1 MNQVDAAISAVV
13 VEDEPEA
20 RLNLEE
26 YLRGVEWI
34 RVVAEARDGL
44 EAVEVIERLRPEL
57 LFLDVQLPE
66 LDGLAVLHRL
76 THVPEVIFTTA
87 YDQHAV
93 AAFELGAVDY
103 LVKPFGRERFL
114 ATLER
119 ARRRLAPSE
128 PWPASVERVRAALA
142 PPLER
147 LFARK
152 GDRIVPIP
160 TREVSRIEACGDY
173 ARVHAASGKYLLHV
187 SLAELEE
194 RLDAGRFA
202 RVHRSHLVNLEAI
215 AHLEPFDERRLVLI
229 LLDGSRVVASRA
241 ASERLRRLVR

>member
-1 MNQVDAAISAVV
+1 MTEAVTAVV

-20 RLNLEE
+20 RLNLQE
-26 YLRGVEWI
+26 YLGGVDWI
-34 RVVAEARDGL
+34 RVVAEARDGREAL
-44 EAVEVIERLRPEL
+44 EVVERLRPDL

-66 LDGLAVLHRL
+66 LDGLAVLQRL

-119 ARRRLAPSE
+119 ARRRLAPGE
-128 PWPASVERVRAALA
+128 PGPPSVERVRSALA

-152 GDRIVPIP
+152 GDRIVPVP
-160 TREVSRIEACGDY
+160 AREVSHLEACGDY

-194 RLDAGRFA
+194 RLDPTRFV

-215 AHLEPFDERRLVLI
+215 AHMEPFDERRLALVLR
-229 LLDGSRVVASRA
+229 DGSRVVASRT

>member
-1 MNQVDAAISAVV
+1 MTEAITAVV
-13 VEDEPEA
+13 VEDEPQA
-20 RLNLEE
+20 RLNLQE
-26 YLRGVEWI
+26 YLGGVDWI
-34 RVVAEARDGL
+34 RVVAEARDGREAL
-44 EAVEVIERLRPEL
+44 EVVERLRPDL

-76 THVPEVIFTTA
+76 SHVPEVIFTTA

-119 ARRRLAPSE
+119 ARRRLAPGE
-128 PWPASVERVRAALA
+128 PGPPSVERMRSALA

-152 GDRIVPIP
+152 GDRIVPVP
-160 TREVSRIEACGDY
+160 VREVSHVEASGDY

-194 RLDAGRFA
+194 RLDPDRFV

-215 AHLEPFDERRLVLI
+215 AHMEPYDERRLALVLR
-229 LLDGSRVVASRA
+229 DGSRVVASRT

>member
-1 MNQVDAAISAVV
+1 MV

-20 RLNLEE
+20 RLNLQD
-26 YLRGVEWI
+26 YLAGVEWI
-34 RVVAEARDGL
+34 RVVAEARDGR
-44 EAVEVIERLRPEL
+44 EAVEIVERLRPDL

-76 THVPEVIFTTA
+76 SHLPEVIFTTA

-93 AAFELGAVDY
+93 AAFEIGAVDY

-119 ARRRLAPSE
+119 ARRRLDPGE
-128 PWPASVERVRAALA
+128 VPASGERVRTALV

-152 GDRIVPIP
+152 GERIVPVP
-160 TREVSRIEACGDY
+160 AREISRVEACGDY
-173 ARVHAASGKYLLHV
+173 ARLHTPAGTHLLHV
-187 SLAELEE
+187 SLAELAE
-194 RLDAGRFA
+194 RLDPGRFL
-202 RVHRSHLVNLEAI
+202 RVHRSHLVNLDAI
-215 AHLEPFDERRLVLI
+215 AHLEPYDERRLALVLR
-229 LLDGSRVVASRA
+229 DGSRVVASRG

>member
-1 MNQVDAAISAVV
+1 VNRRVSAVL

-20 RLNLEE
+20 RLNLHD
-26 YLRGVEWI
+26 YLRGTEWLEI
-34 RVVAEARDGL
+34 VGEARDGREAL
-44 EAVEVIERLRPEL
+44 ELIERLRPDL

-66 LDGLAVLHRL
+66 LTGLAVLERL
-76 THVPEVIFTTA
+76 HHVPEVIFTTA

-119 ARRRLAPSE
+119 ARRRLAPHGETPTS
-128 PWPASVERVRAALA
+128 AERMRSALA

-152 GDRIVPIP
+152 ADRIVPIP
-160 TREVSRIEACGDY
+160 TGEIRRIEANGDY
-173 ARVHAASGKYLLHV
+173 ARVHTPGGTYLLHV
-187 SLAELEE
+187 SLGELEQ
-194 RLDAGRFA
+194 RLDPARFL
-202 RVHRSHLVNLEAI
+202 RVHRSHIVNLEAI
-215 AHLEPFDERRLVLI
+215 SHLQPFDERRLLI
-229 LLDGSRVVASRA
+229 ALRDGSQVVASRA
-241 ASERLRRLVR
+241 ASEKLRRLAM

>member
-1 MNQVDAAISAVV
+1 MTEAITAVV
-13 VEDEPEA
+13 VEDEPQA
-20 RLNLEE
+20 RLNLQE
-26 YLRGVEWI
+26 YLGGVDWI
-34 RVVAEARDGL
+34 RVVAEARDGREAL
-44 EAVEVIERLRPEL
+44 EVVERLRPDL

-76 THVPEVIFTTA
+76 SHVPEVIFTTA

-119 ARRRLAPSE
+119 ARRRLGPGE
-128 PWPASVERVRAALA
+128 PGPPSVERMRSALA

-152 GDRIVPIP
+152 GDRIVPVP
-160 TREVSRIEACGDY
+160 VREVSHVEASGDY

-194 RLDAGRFA
+194 RLDADRFV

-215 AHLEPFDERRLVLI
+215 AHMEPYDERRLALVLR
-229 LLDGSRVVASRA
+229 DGSRVVASRT